1 MAALCKITWVLY
13 FSFCGNS
20 CTSGMKRN
28 PIILQVVESSV
39 HVQVV
44 EGSVHVHQLISL
56 VSEICG
62 HSEHVQ
68 GY

>member
-13 FSFCGNS
+13 FSFCGNF

-56 VSEICG
+56 VSGICG